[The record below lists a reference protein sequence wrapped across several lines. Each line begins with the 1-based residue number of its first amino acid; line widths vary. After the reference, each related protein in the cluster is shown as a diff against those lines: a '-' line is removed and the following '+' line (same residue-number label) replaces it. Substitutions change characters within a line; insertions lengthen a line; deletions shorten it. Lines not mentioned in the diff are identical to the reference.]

1 MTLQRWFARRPPAN
15 LGGRRVVLWPDTF
28 NNHFHTDVGVAGVL
42 SLERAGW
49 QVEMPQ
55 GHVCCGRPLYD
66 YGMLK
71 LARRYLRSSLRVL
84 RPWLRDGVPIVG
96 LEPSC
101 VATFKDE
108 LEKLLPH
115 DEDGLRLRELV
126 CHFGEFHER
135 FDVEPPKLAG
145 RAVLW
150 GHCHH
155 KATGGIEPEER
166 LLTAMGLDVSR
177 ASGGCCG
184 LAGSWGFEA
193 GHHDLSMRCGE
204 EGIFPAVRDAPADT
218 VIVADGFSCRTQI
231 EQGGTGRR
239 ALHLAQVLALADQRG
254 ELALNGRAGRH
265 PEDDVAGRRPRR
277 RLFALGRE

>member
-1 MTLQRWFARRPPAN
+1 
-15 LGGRRVVLWPDTF
+15 
-28 NNHFHTDVGVAGVL
+28 
-42 SLERAGW
+42 
-49 QVEMPQ
+49 
-55 GHVCCGRPLYD
+55 
-66 YGMLK
+66 MLK

-115 DEDGLRLRELV
+115 DEDGLRLRRQV

-135 FDVEPPKLAG
+135 FDIDPPSLSG

-166 LLTAMGLDVSR
+166 LLSTMGLEVTR

-193 GHHDLSMRCGE
+193 GHHELSMRCGE
-204 EGIFPAVRDAPADT
+204 EGIFPAVRNAPPDT

-231 EQGGTGRR
+231 EQGGTGRK

-254 ELALNGRAGRH
+254 EIAPRAGSR
-265 PEDDVAGRRPRR
+265 PEDGVAGRPRR
-277 RLFALGRE
+277 SGRLLPLGRE